1 MDFYT
6 SAIIQSF
13 AFAGMCLGIFLT
25 LKIFN
30 IPDIT
35 TDGSFTLG
43 GTVTAVMLIN
53 NYNPCITLIVVL
65 IAGAVAGVI
74 TGFIHTQLKV
84 NALLA
89 GILTMTALY
98 SINLMIMGRSNIPLL
113 DVQNIFSVFSAASNS
128 QTEGMVLIFFVLL
141 LLLLMGWLLHTD
153 FGIAMR
159 TTGNNEMMA
168 RASGI
173 NTSAMKIYGLA
184 LANALTALSGY
195 MMVQYQGYADIN
207 MGIGIVISGL
217 GSVMIGEA
225 LLKILRKDNLWM
237 QIIFV
242 VIGAIAFRLVLAFA
256 LSAGL
261 NPNYLKLVTASIV
274 LLIVSVSWFLKRK
287 SDDRN

>member
-1 MDFYT
+1 MDFYS

-43 GTVTAVMLIN
+43 GAVTAVMLIN
-53 NYNPCITLIVVL
+53 NHNPFITLFVVL
-65 IAGAVAGVI
+65 CAGAFAGII

-113 DVQNIFSVFSAASNS
+113 DVRNTFSFFSADYGS
-128 QTEGMVLIFFVLL
+128 QTEGFVLL
-141 LLLLMGWLLHTD
+141 SFVLMLLIIIGWLLHTD

-159 TTGNNEMMA
+159 TTGNNETMA
-168 RASGI
+168 RASGV
-173 NTSAMKIYGLA
+173 NTSVMKIYGLA

-195 MMVQYQGYADIN
+195 MMVQYQGFADIN

-225 LLKILRKDNLWM
+225 ILKILRKDNLWL

-242 VIGAIAFRLVLAFA
+242 VTGAVAFRLVLALA

-261 NPNYLKLVTASIV
+261 NPNYLKLVTAGIV
-274 LLIVSVSWFLKRK
+274 LFIVSISWFLKRK
-287 SDDRN
+287 NDDRN